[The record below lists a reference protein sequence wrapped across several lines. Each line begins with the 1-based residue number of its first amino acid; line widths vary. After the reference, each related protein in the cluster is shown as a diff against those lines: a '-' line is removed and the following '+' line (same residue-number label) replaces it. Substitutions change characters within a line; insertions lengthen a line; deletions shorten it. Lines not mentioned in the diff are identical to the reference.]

1 MARGKPQILARAVR
15 VPVAPARAQAHLYPV
30 PPRPS
35 LLPEKLQQLWET
47 RAGHALRKVGL
58 GSVRKTVFTLAV
70 LATLIPAL
78 ATSWISYRQNSRA
91 LQAKL
96 NEQLTGASTQSA
108 REIGL
113 WLKERIYDL
122 KVFAAS
128 YEVTENVER
137 GGGGSRRLPDYLN
150 SVNERFPDFDELLVV
165 TTDLRTVAH
174 TGTAV
179 GPLHFT
185 GNWLQ
190 RAREGDAILGDP
202 QRPDSTRPISMEV
215 AVPFQ
220 NAAGRFLGVLAAQL
234 NFAGI
239 QQPVRDLVAGRD
251 GRVVAVRRDGEA
263 FVSIGRALAP
273 MPETTLRTLEQAEGA
288 TVAYDAAD
296 GVSVLGVLAHV
307 PGTEWMVVAEI
318 PARTAFAEMRRQRN
332 TTMLLVFVLL
342 LVVGSLGYLL
352 GLLIVLPLERLARA
366 ADQVAGGDLD
376 VHIPVSGDGE
386 VSQLTGVF
394 NDMVRRLR
402 DGRAELERLSVTDDL
417 TGLANRRQLDDEL
430 AREVQRS
437 ERHAHPFAVLMLDV
451 DRFKVFNDTHGHP
464 AGDAVLEQLAQILRD
479 SAREVDTAARYGG
492 EEFFLI
498 LPETSVDGAVAIAE
512 RIRARTEAH
521 RFAIDGVAAEVTVTV
536 SIGCAVFPDHARTP
550 EALIEAADQA
560 LYRSKQGGRNRV
572 TLAG

>member
-1 MARGKPQILARAVR
+1 MPL
-15 VPVAPARAQAHLYPV
+15 PTT
-30 PPRPS
+30 

-47 RAGHALRKVGL
+47 RAGRALRKVGL
-58 GSVRKTVFTLAV
+58 GSVRTTIFTLAV

-91 LQAKL
+91 LEAKL
-96 NEQLTGASTQSA
+96 NEQLASASTQSA

-113 WLKERIYDL
+113 WLKERLYDL

-137 GGGGSRRLPDYLN
+137 GGGGSQRLPDYLN
-150 SVNERFPDFDELLVV
+150 SVNERFPDFDELMVV
-165 TTDLRTVAH
+165 APDLRTVAH

-179 GPLHFT
+179 GPLRFT
-185 GNWLQ
+185 GTWLQ
-190 RAREGDAILGDP
+190 RAREGDAIIGDP
-202 QRPDSTRPISMEV
+202 QRTDSAGRVSMEV
-215 AVPFQ
+215 AVPIQ

-234 NFAGI
+234 NFTGI
-239 QQPVRDLVAGRD
+239 QQPVRDLVAGED
-251 GRVVAVRRDGEA
+251 GRLLVVRSDGEA
-263 FVSIGRALAP
+263 IVSIGRALAP
-273 MPETTLRTLEQAEGA
+273 MPEPTLRSLEEAEGDM
-288 TVAYDAAD
+288 VAYDAAD
-296 GVSVLGVLAHV
+296 GVGVLGVIARV

-318 PARTAFAEMRRQRN
+318 PASTAYSEMRQQRN
-332 TTMLLVFVLL
+332 TTVLLVLVLL

-376 VHIPVSGDGE
+376 VNVPVSGSGE

-451 DRFKVFNDTHGHP
+451 DKFKVFNDTHGHP
-464 AGDAVLEQLAQILRD
+464 AGDAVLEQLARILRE

-498 LPETSVDGAVAIAE
+498 LPETSVAGAAHIAE
-512 RIRARTEAH
+512 RIRASTEAH
-521 RFAIDGVAAEVTVTV
+521 PFAIDGGAAEVKVTV
-536 SIGCAVFPDHARTP
+536 SIGYAIFPDHGRTP
-550 EALIEAADQA
+550 DALIEAADQA
-560 LYRSKQGGRNRV
+560 LYRSKQGGRNRATV
-572 TLAG
+572 AG